1 MALDLF
7 NKNRPKYLYADKKE
21 QEKRVNHALTIS
33 YSAFYL
39 LFAILLLVNAANGV
53 KSFGFAIL
61 FSLIAFVAFASGVII
76 TKFKPDAYAYR
87 VVSFLWL
94 VIFSVVTSFVFD
106 SYFFRFMMMIP
117 MVGAIFFFDKKYTI
131 ITSLVLGIAPILVS
145 IAKIAM
151 GSFETMSDIVN
162 DMTASIVVLLFG
174 VVIFLNEK
182 LSASFNDDTINKVK
196 AEQEEQAVILE
207 NVLRVASQVREGT
220 GNVMTAVDKL
230 TEATGIVTGEV
241 KGIAANSLTTA
252 ENIQTQ
258 THMTQDIQEAITKTL
273 EHSGDMR
280 IVAEQTI
287 ELNQASSEI
296 MSRMTNQAESI
307 SETNSEVANTMESLR
322 HQAKAV
328 QGIADTIFSISSQT
342 NLLALNAS
350 IEAARAGE
358 AGKGFAVVA
367 DEIRALADNTRNETE
382 NIAKILNELS
392 DNAERAMV
400 AVDNALRA
408 TGMQEELIGQ
418 AVESF
423 QLIEK
428 SVSDLTENIAI
439 IDGMLEGLSKSNN
452 MIVDNISQLS
462 ATSEEVS
469 ASTINAEE
477 LSGQNLTNADETK
490 NLLDSIMEVSKKL
503 DRYVESEEV

>member
-39 LFAILLLVNAANGV
+39 LFAILLLVNASKGIQ
-53 KSFGFAIL
+53 SFGFAIL
-61 FSLIAFVAFASGVII
+61 FSALGFLAFICGVVIG
-76 TKFKPDAYAYR
+76 KVKPDAYAYR

-94 VIFSVVTSFVFD
+94 VFFSIVTSFAYD
-106 SYFFRFMMMIP
+106 SYFFRFLMMVP

-131 ITSLVLGIAPILVS
+131 ITSLVLGMAPIIIS
-145 IAKIAM
+145 AIKIAM
-151 GSFETMSDIVN
+151 GLFGSMNDAVN
-162 DMTASIVVLLFG
+162 DMTASIVVLAFG
-174 VVIFLNEK
+174 IVIFFNEK
-182 LSASFNDDTINKVK
+182 ISATFNDDTINKVK
-196 AEQEEQAVILE
+196 AEQEEQAIILE
-207 NVLRVASQVREGT
+207 NVLRVATQVREGT
-220 GNVMTAVDKL
+220 GNVMNAVDKL
-230 TEATGIVTGEV
+230 AEATSIVTGEV
-241 KGIAANSLTTA
+241 KDIAANSLTTA

-273 EHSGDMR
+273 EHSGEMR

-296 MSRMTNQAESI
+296 MTKMTNQAEAI

-322 HQAKAV
+322 HRAKAV

-392 DNAERAMV
+392 DNAERAME
-400 AVDNALRA
+400 AVEHALKA
-408 TGMQEELIGQ
+408 TGMQEDLIAQ

-423 QLIEK
+423 KLIEK
-428 SVSDLTENIAI
+428 SVSELTGNIAS
-439 IDGMLEGLSKSNN
+439 IDGMLEDLSESNN
-452 MIVDNISQLS
+452 RIVDNISQLS

-469 ASTINAEE
+469 ASTTNAEE

-503 DRYVESEEV
+503 DRYAESEEV